1 MDVSSEFGRRRN
13 ARPKHHPQPFSGSP
27 RERSCDR
34 GRRGDGRA
42 PLRSRAAPPQPRG
55 GEPPRTGCRRLPP
68 RQLHQ
73 RRLGADRDEHLRREP
88 PEAVSPLPRGR
99 SGEDQLCRCKARARR
114 EGGHRPRRV
123 HRRFD
128 RTARRAGDVARP
140 PRALRGAGRGAGR
153 PRRRR
158 LHDRDVL
165 RSGGSRGC
173 DRGGAQRLESPD
185 RCAADIRRERRNAGR
200 SHGRRSRRTADG
212 TSTSRRSARTTAR
225 ACSPHSQHSSRWAR
239 TASRWPLF
247 RTSDWQ
253 A

>member
-13 ARPKHHPQPFSGSP
+13 ARRPKHHPQPFSGSP
-27 RERSCDR
+27 RERSRDR

-42 PLRSRAAPPQPRG
+42 ALRSRATPTQPRG
-55 GEPPRTGCRRLPP
+55 GEPPRTGCGRLPS

-73 RRLGADRDEHLRREP
+73 RRLGTDRDEHLRREP
-88 PEAVSPLPRGR
+88 PEAVSSLPRGR
-99 SGEDQLCRCKARARR
+99 SGEDQLCRCEACARR

-128 RTARRAGDVARP
+128 RTARRASDVARP

-165 RSGGSRGC
+165 RPGGSRRC
-173 DRGGAQRLESPD
+173 DRSGAQCLESPD
-185 RCAADIRRERRNAGR
+185 RRAADIRRERRNT
-200 SHGRRSRRTADG
+200 GRRRRLP
-212 TSTSRRSARTTAR
+212 R
-225 ACSPHSQHSSRWAR
+225 
-239 TASRWPLF
+239 PLHG
-247 RTSDWQ
+247 
-253 A
+253 